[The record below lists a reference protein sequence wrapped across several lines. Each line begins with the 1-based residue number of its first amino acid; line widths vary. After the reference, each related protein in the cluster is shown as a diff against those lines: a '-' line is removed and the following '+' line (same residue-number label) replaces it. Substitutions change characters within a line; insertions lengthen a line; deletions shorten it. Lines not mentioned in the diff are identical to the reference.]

1 MEMTSTHNPID
12 QFNAWLELAKSTASI
27 AEPTA
32 MTLATATPDA
42 VPSARIVL
50 IKQCD
55 EAGFL
60 FYTNLTSRKSQELK
74 ANPHASLCFYWMP
87 LEKQV
92 RVEGRVMQASDAEAD
107 AYFASRTRARQ
118 VGAWASLQSQPLK
131 NRAELDART
140 VEIDAKYAGRPV
152 PRPPH
157 WSGWRLVPH
166 IIEFWQA
173 SDARLHER
181 HIYTRDASGI
191 WQHSLLY
198 P

>member
-1 MEMTSTHNPID
+1 MEANSIQNPID
-12 QFNAWLELAKSTASI
+12 QFNAWFALAKATPSI
-27 AEPTA
+27 TEPTA

-50 IKQCD
+50 LKQCD
-55 EAGFL
+55 ADGFL

-74 ANPHASLCFYWMP
+74 ANPHASLCFFWMP
-87 LEKQV
+87 LGKQI
-92 RVEGRVMQASDAEAD
+92 RVEGSVVQASDAEAD
-107 AYFASRTRARQ
+107 AYFASRPRARQ

-131 NRAELDART
+131 NRAKLDART
-140 VEIDAKYAGRPV
+140 AEIEANYAGQPV